1 LARWPELKG
10 YPKILWVLREDFQIL
25 GFQISKRFTMTRP
38 HAIVGS
44 ALATAFINVLVA
56 LVLVAQTPASAR
68 IEPQKLNDSTPLY
81 RLSPIPAGADWG
93 RS

>member
-1 LARWPELKG
+1 MDVR
-10 YPKILWVLREDFQIL
+10 
-25 GFQISKRFTMTRP
+25 RFSMTRP

-44 ALATAFINVLVA
+44 AVATAVINVLVA
-56 LVLVAQTPASAR
+56 LVLIVAMTPEAAQ
-68 IEPQKLNDSTPLY
+68 IEPQKLNSSTAVY

>member
-1 LARWPELKG
+1 
-10 YPKILWVLREDFQIL
+10 
-25 GFQISKRFTMTRP
+25 MTRP

-44 ALATAFINVLVA
+44 ALATAVINVLAAVVLIVA
-56 LVLVAQTPASAR
+56 MAPDPAPS
-68 IEPQKLNDSTPLY
+68 EPQKRDHSTPLY

>member
-1 LARWPELKG
+1 
-10 YPKILWVLREDFQIL
+10 
-25 GFQISKRFTMTRP
+25 MTRP

-44 ALATAFINVLVA
+44 ALATALINVFVA
-56 LVLVAQTPASAR
+56 SVIILAMTPEVAQ
-68 IEPQKLNDSTPLY
+68 IEPQKLYDSAPLY

>member
-1 LARWPELKG
+1 M
-10 YPKILWVLREDFQIL
+10 
-25 GFQISKRFTMTRP
+25 SRP

-44 ALATAFINVLVA
+44 ALATAVINVLVA
-56 LVLVAQTPASAR
+56 LVLIVALTPESAR
-68 IEPQKLNDSTPLY
+68 IKPQKLDDSTSLY

>member
-1 LARWPELKG
+1 
-10 YPKILWVLREDFQIL
+10 
-25 GFQISKRFTMTRP
+25 MTGP

-44 ALATAFINVLVA
+44 ALATALINVLAA
-56 LVLVAQTPASAR
+56 LVLVFALTPEASR
-68 IEPQKLNDSTPLY
+68 IGPQELNDATPLF

>member
-1 LARWPELKG
+1 
-10 YPKILWVLREDFQIL
+10 
-25 GFQISKRFTMTRP
+25 MTRP

-44 ALATAFINVLVA
+44 ALATALINVLVA
-56 LVLVAQTPASAR
+56 SVIILAMTPGVAQ
-68 IEPQKLNDSTPLY
+68 IEPQKLYDSAPLY